1 VNLDGFALPVK
12 KLKGTDPVEML
23 DLSGKKLGV
32 ASAVVIASL
41 ISVNGALTVTN
52 LLHNQLDAESAK
64 MLAEVAKQK
73 GISLC
78 GIQRSQTTA
87 DFSKQSL
94 KPPDAMLLAS
104 DLSQA
109 GVTGALTHLSLVDNI
124 KLGDE
129 GVEAL
134 SVAIEQSMSLSKLD
148 LSNSVS
154 STIFGPKGATALA
167 KALAIN
173 SSLTQI
179 EYVPPDS
186 YLPNVDNS
194 LPAPELFRHPLVP
207 CAFWC
212 LCLQV
217 AGQLPWWEGCQS
229 GRRRLACQQLAQEGK
244 FPYVS
249 LSAHIR
255 MTPLS

>member
-1 VNLDGFALPVK
+1 MNPGYLGRSELPEGLKALFRPITVVVPDLQLICENMLMAEGF
-12 KLKGTDPVEML
+12 
-23 DLSGKKLGV
+23 
-32 ASAVVIASL
+32 
-41 ISVNGALTVTN
+41 
-52 LLHNQLDAESAK
+52 
-64 MLAEVAKQK
+64 
-73 GISLC
+73 
-78 GIQRSQTTA
+78 
-87 DFSKQSL
+87 
-94 KPPDAMLLAS
+94 
-104 DLSQA
+104 
-109 GVTGALTHLSLVDNI
+109 
-124 KLGDE
+124 
-129 GVEAL
+129 
-134 SVAIEQSMSLSKLD
+134 IE
-148 LSNSVS
+148 
-154 STIFGPKGATALA
+154 A